1 MSALMRTQHLCV
13 DYTLG
18 HEVIHALTDLS
29 LSVERGEI
37 LGLVG
42 ESGSGK
48 STLAR
53 CLALLQKPS
62 SGKIFYEDLELTEK
76 REFKAHQQDLRR
88 RVQYIFQGGA
98 VNLRLSLFE
107 IIAEPLKAMHLCPRS
122 ELKDSVLRLMDLTA
136 LDRTLIAV
144 KGESLSGGQLQ
155 RAAIARALAVKP
167 ELLIADEPTAA
178 LDVLTQAQIINLLRR
193 LNAEQ
198 GLTIILITHDLHLV
212 RYLAD
217 RAAVMLAGHVVELA
231 PAPVIFKYARHPYTR
246 SLISAMP
253 TADPKLARSLQLL
266 DFDKESLPK
275 QGVLQE
281 LHPGH
286 FIYTAAGCAE
296 PKNWAAG
303 RTQR

>member
-167 ELLIADEPTAA
+167 ELSTAYSPLCA
-178 LDVLTQAQIINLLRR
+178 ELNKPLLMR
-193 LNAEQ
+193 LVP
-198 GLTIILITHDLHLV
+198 LSW
-212 RYLAD
+212 
-217 RAAVMLAGHVVELA
+217 
-231 PAPVIFKYARHPYTR
+231 P
-246 SLISAMP
+246 
-253 TADPKLARSLQLL
+253 
-266 DFDKESLPK
+266 LPK
-275 QGVLQE
+275 RSPASVKLV
-281 LHPGH
+281 
-286 FIYTAAGCAE
+286 AD
-296 PKNWAAG
+296 N
-303 RTQR
+303 